1 MKYDVLEKIKN
12 GRTLDAKFNSKE
24 LKFHTPN
31 MIVVFSNEKPDVGQL
46 SKDRWKIFQI
56 REDDLLDATDNYV

>member
-1 MKYDVLEKIKN
+1 MTSAV
-12 GRTLDAKFNSKE
+12 E

-31 MIVVFSNEKPDVGQL
+31 MVVVFSNEKPDVGQM

-56 REDDLLDATDNYV
+56 RDEDLLDATEKYI

>member
-1 MKYDVLEKIKN
+1 MA
-12 GRTLDAKFNSKE
+12 AKFDSKE

-31 MIVVFSNEKPDVGQL
+31 TIVVFSNEMPGVDQL

-56 REDDLLDATDNYV
+56 RDDDLLDATDKYI